1 MASSHAPRLPPNF
14 AGFVY
19 ARLCALVSALLTVH
33 RIRLRG
39 RYHIVLAVLQGLLR
53 CLFVSHATKGSS
65 TESAVPA
72 AEALRPPWLGSGTFV
87 PAAAAAAAA
96 AAHDKSSSLG
106 PGQATAYASLLTA
119 LCDPTVSSVAGGGG
133 GGGARQH
140 KLSKPDLTPA
150 TDRARRQAGQYLPYL
165 LTEYAQWQLH
175 SRLLPDVRAALLPGL
190 YAIFAAAGPEM
201 LRKVNASMD
210 AASQEIFKTLYHD
223 YQRFGR

>member
-39 RYHIVLAVLQGLLR
+39 RYHLVLTVLQGLLR
-53 CLFVSHATKGSS
+53 CLFVPHATKGSS
-65 TESAVPA
+65 AESTMPA
-72 AEALRPPWLGSGTFV
+72 TEALRPPWLGSGTFG

-96 AAHDKSSSLG
+96 AAHNKSSSLG
-106 PGQATAYASLLTA
+106 AGQATAYAGLLTA
-119 LCDPTVSSVAGGGG
+119 LCDPTVSSVA
-133 GGGARQH
+133 GGARQH